1 MEEQKEKEIIEES
14 NQLSEAENNEE
25 HILTDAE
32 LGIVEAKEG
41 ELNEGFS
48 FPWAAVIIFGVL
60 VLFFVICVIV
70 VFANG
75 GPIVS
80 E

>member
-1 MEEQKEKEIIEES
+1 MEEQKQEELLENKETEEKTEEKG
-14 NQLSEAENNEE
+14 
-25 HILTDAE
+25 LTDAQ
-32 LGIVEAKEG
+32 LGLVEAKEG

-48 FPWAAVIIFGVL
+48 FPWFAVIVFGVL

-75 GPIVS
+75 GPIVD
-80 E
+80 

>member
-1 MEEQKEKEIIEES
+1 MIMEEEKKENIEQE
-14 NQLSEAENNEE
+14 QLVEE
-25 HILTDAE
+25 ERIPTDAE

-41 ELNEGFS
+41 ELNEGYS
-48 FPWAAVIIFGVL
+48 FPWAAIIIFGVL

-75 GPIVS
+75 GPIAQ

>member
-1 MEEQKEKEIIEES
+1 MEEEKKENLEQEQ
-14 NQLSEAENNEE
+14 NQEE
-25 HILTDAE
+25 HIPTDAE

-41 ELNEGFS
+41 ESTEGYS
-48 FPWAAVIIFGVL
+48 FPWASLIIFGVL

-75 GPIVS
+75 GPIVD
-80 E
+80 